1 MLRDARINQIG
12 EGANEVLA
20 SFIALAGLRGPGLQL
35 QEMWEALH
43 HPWSDL
49 GKAWRIGME
58 RIGAAVHAPAVKVRN
73 AQLQSRADHIGG
85 LIRRFSTEVDRVLI
99 HYREEILD
107 RQYVQQRIAG
117 AAVGLYAGLC
127 VLSRWDAELLNP
139 PPAAGAGL
147 SAADLYLRRSFRRVR
162 RWLSELHENDDDL
175 VTATADAALKSQT
188 PRV

>member
-1 MLRDARINQIG
+1 
-12 EGANEVLA
+12 
-20 SFIALAGLRGPGLQL
+20 
-35 QEMWEALH
+35 
-43 HPWSDL
+43 
-49 GKAWRIGME
+49 
-58 RIGAAVHAPAVKVRN
+58 
-73 AQLQSRADHIGG
+73 
-85 LIRRFSTEVDRVLI
+85 
-99 HYREEILD
+99 
-107 RQYVQQRIAG
+107 
-117 AAVGLYAGLC
+117 LC